1 MTRVRLNNDNL
12 PAAPG
17 LNADPDFIDV
27 FVEAWA
33 SASNP
38 TAEVVDT
45 AAAELVLGESYGMTL
60 ALATGL
66 ITVNRPGRYLVGFNF
81 GQVSSASAS
90 GVIEFQLQKNS
101 ANLSNTCL
109 AKILEPA
116 VAANFVSMAASRVL
130 TLAKG
135 DTLRV
140 VCTGTVGGII
150 TVQRGNIYAMQ
161 LSDQSVTHE

>member
-1 MTRVRLNNDNL
+1 MARVRLNADNA
-12 PAAPG
+12 PAPPG

-27 FVEAWA
+27 FVEGWA
-33 SASNP
+33 SAANP

-66 ITVNRPGRYLVGFNF
+66 ITVVRPGRYLVGFDF

-90 GVIEFQLQKNS
+90 GVIEFQIQKNS
-101 ANLSNTCL
+101 ANLTNTCL
-109 AKILEPA
+109 SKVLQPA
-116 VAANFVSMAASRVL
+116 VAANFMSMNACRVL

-135 DTLRV
+135 DTIRV
-140 VCTGTVGGII
+140 VCTGTVGGVVTI
-150 TVQRGNIYAMQ
+150 TRGCIYAQQ
-161 LSDQSVTHE
+161 LSDGTVTHE